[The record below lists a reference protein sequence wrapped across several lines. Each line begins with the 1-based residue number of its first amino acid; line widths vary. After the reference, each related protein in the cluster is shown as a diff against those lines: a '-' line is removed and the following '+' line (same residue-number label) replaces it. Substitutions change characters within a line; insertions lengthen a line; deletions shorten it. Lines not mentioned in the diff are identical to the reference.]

1 MKNLVDSLFSVNGK
15 NRFTMKFI
23 LEKSFMKPIVGNYI
37 FNFEENWKERGG
49 KKNVGILWEQDEKF
63 CFFEVSWINEI
74 FGKKYINKNENK
86 AQEDLKDI
94 NENEK
99 QF

>member
-49 KKNVGILWEQDEKF
+49 KKNVGIL
-63 CFFEVSWINEI
+63 
-74 FGKKYINKNENK
+74 
-86 AQEDLKDI
+86 
-94 NENEK
+94 
-99 QF
+99 